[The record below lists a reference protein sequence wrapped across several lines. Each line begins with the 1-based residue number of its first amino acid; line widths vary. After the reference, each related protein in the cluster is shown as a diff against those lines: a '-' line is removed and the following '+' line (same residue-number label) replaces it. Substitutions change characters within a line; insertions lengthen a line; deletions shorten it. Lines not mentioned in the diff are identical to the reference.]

1 MSTHKVT
8 FLPDKQTSVF
18 QTGTTLREAALDL
31 GILIDSDCAGI
42 GTCGQCKV
50 VATGAVGPVTDVE
63 KEILSPEELASNTRL
78 SCQATI
84 QGACLCTIGVTP
96 RIAEQQI
103 MSEGK
108 CLHFPFSP
116 DTRQVVL
123 RVTPPEVGDKHFD
136 LEAVEKEIRLH
147 EPDLVQPSL
156 VVIKALPG
164 LTRESEGRLTA
175 ILDRNVLLRLEKGN
189 SPGPVYGVAF
199 DIGTTTVVGKLIDL
213 VEDRTLA
220 VVSAL
225 NAQEPFGADVVT
237 RAKYTIENPGG
248 LERLHRL
255 IIDQLSSMI
264 EDLCEEAGI
273 DPSDVWK
280 CVIVGNTVMQH
291 LALGV
296 DPHYVVVSPFTP
308 ALQGPVTVSAG
319 ELGLRMASRGAIYVL
334 PNLACFVG
342 GDMTAVLV
350 TLDLE
355 TSDELHLVVDI
366 GTNGEIV
373 LGSRQRIVCCSSP
386 AGPAW
391 EGASITWGMR
401 AAYGAI
407 ERIDLQGNDLAYR
420 TIGNGPPAGICGS
433 GLMDLAALSRRTGI
447 VDESGRMLADD
458 KAVHAPEPLKARL
471 GSRESGAFLRI
482 APARD
487 DSWVELTQKDVREIQ
502 LAKAAIAS
510 GIQTLLCEWDVG
522 PEQIDRV
529 SIAGAF
535 GNHIRGQDAI
545 DIGLLPRVPAE
556 RIHFIGNAA
565 AAGAEAILR
574 SREARAKAERLA
586 QTVDYV
592 EVAGRPEFQDLFV
605 DCLLFP

>member
-1 MSTHKVT
+1 MSSHKVT
-8 FLPDKQTSVF
+8 FLPNKQTSAF

-31 GILIDSDCAGI
+31 GILLDSDCAGI
-42 GTCGQCKV
+42 GTCGQCRV
-50 VATGAVGPVTDVE
+50 RATGAVGPVTDIE
-63 KEILSPEELASNTRL
+63 RELLSPEELASDTRL

-84 QGACLCTIGVTP
+84 QGACLCTVGDTP

-103 MSEGK
+103 MTEGK
-108 CLHFPFSP
+108 SLHFPFCP
-116 DTRQVVL
+116 DTRQVVV

-136 LEAVEKEIRLH
+136 LEAIENHIREH
-147 EPDLVQPSL
+147 EPRLSQPTL
-156 VVIKALPG
+156 EIIKAVPAV
-164 LTRESEGRLTA
+164 TRESEGRLTA
-175 ILDRNVLLRLEKGN
+175 ILDQNVLLRLEKGN
-189 SPGPVYGVAF
+189 SPRPLYGVAF

-213 VEDRTLA
+213 TEDRTLA
-220 VVSAL
+220 VASAL

-248 LERLHRL
+248 LQRLHQL
-255 IIDQLSSMI
+255 ISDQLSSII
-264 EDLCEEAGI
+264 EELCEKAGVT
-273 DPSDVWK
+273 PSDVWK

-296 DPHYVVVSPFTP
+296 DPHHLVISPFTP
-308 ALQGPVTVSAG
+308 ALQGPVTASAG
-319 ELGLRMASRGAIYVL
+319 ELGLRMASRGAVYFL

-342 GDMTAVLV
+342 GDITAVLV

-355 TSDELHLVVDI
+355 SSDGLHLVVDI

-373 LGSRQRIVCCSSP
+373 LGSRKRIVCCSSP

-391 EGASITWGMR
+391 EGASIAWGMR

-407 ERIDLQGNDLAYR
+407 ERVDLQGDDLAYR
-420 TIGNGPPAGICGS
+420 TIGNGAPAGICGS
-433 GLMDLAALSRRTGI
+433 GLMDLAALCRRTGI
-447 VDESGRMLADD
+447 IDESGRMLADD
-458 KAVHAPEPLKARL
+458 KAIDVPGPLKARI
-471 GSRESGAFLRI
+471 GARETGAFLRI

-487 DSWVELTQKDVREIQ
+487 DSWVELTQRDVREIQ

-510 GIQTLLCEWDVG
+510 GIQTVLHEYGVQPD
-522 PEQIDRV
+522 EINRI

-535 GNHIRGQDAI
+535 GNHIRGQDAV
-545 DIGLLPRVPAE
+545 DIGLLPRVPAD

-586 QTVDYV
+586 KIVDYV